1 MTSARETTRRTLKR
15 LLANG
20 PLVGLPTR
28 PADQAL
34 LMGLAAARSNAQKTY
49 RESEVN
55 EVLKSWLQ
63 TFCAP
68 FGIDHVTMRRLMVD
82 SGFLARDKSGS
93 AYRINPKKIVDRDAD
108 RTIELAQV
116 LVEIQNER
124 QTRKRQRLSSS

>member
-1 MTSARETTRRTLKR
+1 MTQVRDKTHQVLKR

-20 PLVGLPTR
+20 PLIGLPAR
-28 PADQAL
+28 PVDQAL
-34 LMGLAAARSNAQKTY
+34 LMSLAAARFNAQKIY

-55 EVLKSWLQ
+55 EVLKIWLQ

-82 SGFLARDKSGS
+82 SGILTRDKSGS
-93 AYRINPKKIVDRDAD
+93 AYRINPKKTADLDAD
-108 RTIELAQV
+108 GAIEPAQV
-116 LVEIQNER
+116 LVEIQSER